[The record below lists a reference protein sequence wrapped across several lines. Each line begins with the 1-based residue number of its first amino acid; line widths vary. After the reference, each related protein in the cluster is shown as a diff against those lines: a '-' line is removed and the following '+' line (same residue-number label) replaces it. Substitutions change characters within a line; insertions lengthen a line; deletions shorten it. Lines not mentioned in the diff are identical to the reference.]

1 MSWFNSIE
9 ALSKLIPIA
18 QILIVILTIFT
29 IWASVHR
36 GNLEKAEKAK
46 VAQEIA
52 QTKSVTGDLVKKN
65 SDLKTELNETKTDLT
80 KKNADLEAALTE
92 SSNRLS
98 DLKKKTEPR
107 SLHHEQKTR
116 LAQLLPPP
124 ANFQIAAACRLM
136 DKESCN
142 YAEELIGIFRDLK
155 WQVGPTNKSFLD
167 DIPSDVTV
175 AITEDVQIPVA
186 NQIIAALNKVGLRA
200 SNDPIRKE
208 SISGVQANTL
218 YLIVGA
224 RKETPNE

>member
-1 MSWFNSIE
+1 MVWFNSIE
-9 ALSKLIPIA
+9 TLSKLIPIA

-46 VAQEIA
+46 VVQEIV
-52 QTKSVTGDLVKKN
+52 QT
-65 SDLKTELNETKTDLT
+65 KTELNETKTDLT

-92 SSNRLS
+92 SRNRLG

-107 SLHHEQKTR
+107 SLRPEQKTR

-124 ANFQIAAACRLM
+124 TNFQIAAACRLM
-136 DKESCN
+136 DKESCD
-142 YAEELIGIFRDLK
+142 YAEELIGAFRDLK

-175 AITEDVQIPVA
+175 AITEDVQIPIA
-186 NQIIAALNKVGLRA
+186 NQIMAALNKVGLRA

-224 RKETPNE
+224 RKQTPNE